1 MKFKQLNE
9 NISLL
14 NDLNNVYKLES
25 EIAKTLDIEDEDLS
39 DAEYD
44 KAWNKWNSAVKELA
58 KKIANED
65 PKLKS
70 IEPQLIKMISSKDSA
85 MQEKMKMLIRKL

>member
-9 NISLL
+9 NKSLL

-44 KAWNKWNSAVKELA
+44 KAWNKWNSGVKELA

-70 IEPQLIKMISSKDSA
+70 IEPQLIKMISSKDSV